1 MDTANTVAAWILPIN
16 CNWFWLFIIASLI
29 LTLIA
34 WIWTCAKYSEDKY
47 VDGVKKTITHP
58 IKTFFRGSIAAV
70 FTGVALAFIIWII
83 AANNQPV
90 EVASEEKLDIKP
102 VTYPNGRV
110 VQMFSCDGTNYN
122 ANEMFR
128 SAPPAGSY
136 VRRLIY
142 KRDYVG
148 VYFPVSGGG
157 SKSSLNDG
165 FFLVTPDKNERPAD
179 AVVPD
184 KQ

>member
-1 MDTANTVAAWILPIN
+1 MDTVNTVADWILPIN
-16 CNWFWLFIIASLI
+16 VNWFWLFIILSLV
-29 LTLIA
+29 LTVVA
-34 WIWTCAKYSEDKY
+34 WVWTFANYSERIYTNGSYEY
-47 VDGVKKTITHP
+47 VKHP
-58 IKTFFRGSIAAV
+58 IKTFLRGAIASVVA
-70 FTGVALAFIIWII
+70 GVALTFIVWCIY
-83 AANNQPV
+83 ANNRPA
-90 EVASEEKLDIKP
+90 EVASEERLEIKP

-110 VQMFSCDGTNYN
+110 VQMFSCEGTNYN

-142 KRDYVG
+142 KRDYAG